1 MCVDNGMCVYTDNV
15 CVYRRVMACVCVDND
30 KSVYMGIMVC
40 VCVCVLGDNGMCAC
54 MDNGVCVC
62 VRIIARVDDDVRA
75 CG

>member
-40 VCVCVLGDNGMCAC
+40 VCVCV
-54 MDNGVCVC
+54 CV
-62 VRIIARVDDDVRA
+62 
-75 CG
+75 GG